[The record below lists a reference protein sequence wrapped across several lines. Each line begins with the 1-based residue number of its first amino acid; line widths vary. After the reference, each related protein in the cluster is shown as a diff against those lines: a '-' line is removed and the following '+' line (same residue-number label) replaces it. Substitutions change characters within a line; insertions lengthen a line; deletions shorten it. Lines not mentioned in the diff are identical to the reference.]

1 MVLFLLTAVER
12 WNNITGVMSDEKIS
26 ETKINI
32 INAAKKEFL
41 ENGYKDASLRHIC
54 KSAGVTT
61 GALYFFFKNKEE
73 LLDTILG
80 PLIEGYKKLVR
91 SLFTKDG
98 SGESQNG
105 DSMMIEYLYKNR
117 EAAIILIDCCRGTKY
132 ETLLGTIYS
141 GMKHGFESMFRAGG
155 IDDVDGKLVEIL
167 ASMKMKGY
175 LNLLKSDYGT
185 CELKKIAQSL
195 GAYWD
200 SGFFALVNVLKKK

>member
-1 MVLFLLTAVER
+1 MTAAER
-12 WNNITGVMSDEKIS
+12 WNNITLVMSDEKIS

-32 INAAKKEFL
+32 INAAKREFL
-41 ENGYKDASLRHIC
+41 EKGYKDASLRHIC
-54 KSAGVTT
+54 KNAGVTT

-91 SLFTKDG
+91 SLFTKGG
-98 SGESQNG
+98 SGESTNG
-105 DSMMIEYLYKNR
+105 DSMMIEYLYENR

-155 IDDVDGKLVEIL
+155 IKNVDGNLVETL
-167 ASMKMKGY
+167 ASMKLKGY
-175 LNLLKSDYGT
+175 LNILKSDYASG
-185 CELKKIAQSL
+185 ELKKVAEAL
-195 GAYWD
+195 NAYWD
-200 SGFFALVNVLKKK
+200 TGFFSLVNVLKK